1 MQPAFSAAGP
11 VAVPPR
17 RPACRPAGRPELV
30 CQHAQRSGRAGH
42 LARRGDL
49 RDRQRLLGCRRPL
62 QARPRRTLDRRSSS
76 ITSAVAGSRSPRR
89 PAQPG
94 TLDELSGVSCLS
106 ATNCWAVGSRSGSQR
121 GNLLEHLGT
130 QGRWSVVAT
139 PAPQGQLYAV
149 TCEAGNAQC
158 WAVGSSSDFRHVIT
172 FRLIAGSWRYVRPAP
187 LQASFV
193 QVSGVAC
200 ATADDCLL
208 VGFAT
213 PAHGVGQALAERWN
227 GRGWSRVSVAGEL
240 SGGGSL
246 AGVGCGP
253 GNSPTVCW
261 AVGRT
266 VTRAAGLIPIHPLV
280 ERWNGNSLT
289 LVPSPPGSAGNY
301 PGFTAIACAS
311 STACQAVGSRG
322 SGEDEALVLTEGWA
336 GSSWSVERSPSPLYG
351 FQTLSGVACPAAAD
365 CWAVGEGLTHSGSG
379 SRMILEHFSPAA

>member
-1 MQPAFSAAGP
+1 MLSLPEGPASARPEVTPSWSASTPNVPGAAITSLASVACVTNSDCWAVGDRFRLSSSHAGPALIEHYTSGSWKPVSAA
-11 VAVPPR
+11 A
-17 RPACRPAGRPELV
+17 
-30 CQHAQRSGRAGH
+30 
-42 LARRGDL
+42 
-49 RDRQRLLGCRRPL
+49 
-62 QARPRRTLDRRSSS
+62 
-76 ITSAVAGSRSPRR
+76 
-89 PAQPG
+89 AQPG
-94 TLDELSGVSCLS
+94 TLDELSGVGCLS

-130 QGRWSVVAT
+130 QERWSVVAT

-193 QVSGVAC
+193 QVSGVAS

-266 VTRAAGLIPIHPLV
+266 VTRAASLIPIHPLV
-280 ERWNGNSLT
+280 ERWNGNSLA

-311 STACQAVGSRG
+311 STACQAVGR
-322 SGEDEALVLTEGWA
+322 
-336 GSSWSVERSPSPLYG
+336 
-351 FQTLSGVACPAAAD
+351 AARAKMRR
-365 CWAVGEGLTHSGSG
+365 WY
-379 SRMILEHFSPAA
+379 